1 MAKKHIADAKYE
13 RVSSKGK
20 ETYGRISLFRHIF
33 NSDMAESELSIDR
46 LAKEAQVMLGAGT
59 ASTART
65 LDFILYYILANH
77 QIRSTLREE
86 LRDIMAGYPEK
97 KPSWADLE
105 KLPYLQ
111 GIIKEGLR

>member
-13 RVSSKGK
+13 RVSSEGK

-65 LDFILYYILANH
+65 LDFILYYILANN

-86 LRDIMAGYPEK
+86 LRDTMASYPEK

>member
-1 MAKKHIADAKYE
+1 MAKKHIADARYE
-13 RVSSKGK
+13 RANSKGK
-20 ETYGRISLFRHIF
+20 ETDSRISLFRHIF
-33 NSDMAESELSIDR
+33 NSDMPESELSIDR

-65 LDFILYYILANH
+65 LDFILYYVLANNH
-77 QIRSTLREE
+77 IRSTLRED
-86 LRDIMAGYPEK
+86 LRDTMAEYPEK

-111 GIIKEGLR
+111 AIIKEGLR